1 MLATERLPRIIAL
14 TSETVDSALLELEGT
29 PAPLGRRTGL
39 LRFGWTKTITPLSV
53 VPDRNLINPVAE

>member
-29 PAPLGRRTGL
+29 PAPLGRGTDL
-39 LRFGWTKTITPLSV
+39 LRFGWTETITPMSV
-53 VPDRNLINPVAE
+53 VPDRHIINPVAG